1 MQTLNTGSGSA
12 ALGRQAVIDIGSN
25 SIRLVIYEGPLRSP
39 FAIFNE
45 KALCGLGRDVGPNG
59 ALNPAAVASAFA
71 TLRRF
76 RLLLDENGRPT
87 TRVIATAAVREA
99 ADGPEFVEAVRDIG
113 FEVEVI
119 GGDREACLAALGVVS
134 LEPSA
139 TGLVGDMGGGS
150 LELVSLVEGAIGD
163 MTSLSIGPLRL
174 MQQAGTDQSAAKRL
188 IDASLGKVEWLVK
201 SRFPRLFAVGGA
213 WRTLARIHMRVKSH
227 PLPVLHHYEISAKQ
241 AIEICDLVARQSRAS
256 LEEIPGVASRRIDTL
271 PLAALVM
278 KAVIERAGLQEV
290 VVCAGGVREGLLFE
304 ALSDTQRQID
314 PLFESARFLAS
325 RLSPTPE
332 SGEVAANFIAPLFV
346 DESPMLRRR
355 RIAAALLIDIGSFFH
370 PDLRGAQAF
379 DTALRGPFT
388 GLSHADRVA
397 IALSLYC
404 RHEGRRTAYPD
415 PAPLA
420 LLAPE
425 DKLHAIRV
433 GLALRAAAAYS
444 PKMPGPLMAAR
455 LKLEGGALVLEAPL
469 RLRPLME
476 DMARRRLDSLAN
488 AFGVI
493 AAERYVD

>member
-1 MQTLNTGSGSA
+1 MARAPTSDR
-12 ALGRQAVIDIGSN
+12 RQAVIDIGSN
-25 SIRLVIYEGPLRSP
+25 SIRLVIYEGPRRSP

-45 KALCGLGRDVGPNG
+45 KALCGLGRDVGANG
-59 ALNPAAVASAFA
+59 ALNPTAVLSALA

-76 RLLLDENGRPT
+76 RLLLDENGGPV
-87 TRVIATAAVREA
+87 TRVIATAAVRDA
-99 ADGPEFVEAVRDIG
+99 PDGADFVAAVREIG

-119 GGDREACLAALGVVS
+119 GGDREARLAALGVVS
-134 LEPSA
+134 LEPTA

-150 LELVSLVEGAIGD
+150 LELVGLVDGAIGE

-174 MQQAGTDQSAAKRL
+174 MQQTGADQLAARRI
-188 IDASLGKVEWLVK
+188 IDASLGGVDWLGK

-213 WRTLARIHMRVKSH
+213 WRALARIHMRVRSH
-227 PLPVLHHYEISAKQ
+227 PLPVLHHYEMTSRQ
-241 AIEICDLVARQSRAS
+241 AIEICELVARQSRAS

-271 PLAALVM
+271 PFAALVM
-278 KAVIERAGLQEV
+278 KAVIERAGLLEV
-290 VVCAGGVREGLLFE
+290 VVCAGGVREGLLF
-304 ALSDTQRQID
+304 DTLTDAERMID
-314 PLFESARFLAS
+314 PLFEGARFLAS

-332 SGEVAANFIAPLFV
+332 TGEVAARFIEPLFS
-346 DESPMLRRR
+346 DETPTLRRR
-355 RIAAALLIDIGSFFH
+355 RIAASLLLDIASFFH

-388 GLSHADRVA
+388 GLTHADRVA

-415 PAPLA
+415 QAPLA
-420 LLAPE
+420 LLSPE
-425 DKLHAIRV
+425 EKVHAIRV

-444 PKMPGPLMAAR
+444 PKMPGPLTNAR
-455 LKLEGGALVLEAPL
+455 MIIEGGALVLEAPE
-469 RLRPLME
+469 RQRPLME
-476 DMARRRLDSLAN
+476 ELSRRRLESLAS